1 MGFHPIPRF
10 RAYLG
15 ATRPWFGLRP
25 LEYEGLGSLAHATHL
40 NRAPFPQK
48 MSSHDTHTLPQHF
61 HGIVSKDR
69 IMADEDGLFSV
80 GLGDQEPIKRVLVV
94 CWEAL

>member
-1 MGFHPIPRF
+1 
-10 RAYLG
+10 
-15 ATRPWFGLRP
+15 
-25 LEYEGLGSLAHATHL
+25 
-40 NRAPFPQK
+40 
-48 MSSHDTHTLPQHF
+48 MSAHDTHTLPQHF

-80 GLGDQEPIKRVLVV
+80 GLGDEEPIKRVLVV